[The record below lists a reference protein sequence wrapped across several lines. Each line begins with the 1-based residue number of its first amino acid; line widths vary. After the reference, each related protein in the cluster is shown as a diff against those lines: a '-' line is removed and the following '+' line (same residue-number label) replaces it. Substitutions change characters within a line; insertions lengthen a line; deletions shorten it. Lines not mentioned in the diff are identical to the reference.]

1 VELERIFASDVDAV
15 SIKSPE
21 SALTLQLKCVRCAS
35 DFQGEE
41 ELKAHILLGV
51 CQTEVQ
57 KTSVEK
63 NKFEIQPAS
72 IPLKTNRI
80 RCFMCLKMLGKSSL
94 SMHMKNIHKS
104 IIRCKIL
111 SCVSYFYTEAE
122 RLEHEVQV
130 HKVGQWTKCNY
141 CENWFENRH
150 KHCIHITKYHKD
162 IKAIKCDFHGQ
173 CSEIFYSKSEK
184 DKHILQVHK
193 NGHIR
198 RKAYINVYM
207 QKKKLSN
214 QRKAHG
220 P

>member
-21 SALTLQLKCVRCAS
+21 SALTLQLQCLRCAS

-57 KTSVEK
+57 KTSDEK
-63 NKFEIQPAS
+63 NKFEIQPAN
-72 IPLKTNRI
+72 IQLKTNRI
-80 RCFMCLKMLGKSSL
+80 RCVMCRKMFGKSNL
-94 SMHMKNIHKS
+94 STHMKNIHKS
-104 IIRCKIL
+104 VIRCKIL

-141 CENWFENRH
+141 CENWFENRR
-150 KHCIHITKYHKD
+150 KYCIHVTKYHKD
-162 IKAIKCDFHGQ
+162 KAIKCDFGGQ
-173 CSEIFYSKSEK
+173 CSKIFNSKSEK

-193 NGHIR
+193 TRHIR
-198 RKAYINVYM
+198 RKVCINVYM
-207 QKKKLSN
+207 QRKKNSLTN
-214 QRKAHG
+214 N
-220 P
+220 